1 MAWRLKAV
9 PDASR
14 DLISQLPLEV
24 KDKILECLPTR
35 DAARTALLST
45 HWKHVWLHHGRLV
58 FDTHFLEC
66 LRKCEGDKLVGLINV
81 INHILLNH
89 ASPVKKFSLC
99 ISCPELEGPNPQQ
112 SDIDCWCLY
121 LSRNGVEELNIT
133 IFGEQYKLSSCIIL
147 CRTIKQLK
155 LGGFKFDIDCPVN
168 GAGCIFPGVTS
179 LVFKDVEFK
188 SRINGV
194 VSNLEKLS
202 FRFCVGIT
210 NFEQLK
216 TLPDASRDLISK
228 FPVEIKNRILECL
241 TTRDAARTALLSTH
255 WNDVWLQ
262 HEQLMFDYD
271 FVQGYQQSQDVE
283 GRTLV
288 SIINN
293 ILFSRA
299 GPVKKFTLEIDTEND
314 PLPLPQQY
322 DIDRWCLFL
331 STNGVEELNLSIYYQ
346 VEPYF
351 QLPFCLLS
359 CRTIKKL
366 IVEGPDIDLPLSACG
381 IFSNVTSLAFLNV
394 AFDRNVN
401 GIASS
406 ISIPKLEKLALED
419 CGGINMFE
427 ISSPKLEIL
436 SVIDSI
442 YEFFHSRWLE
452 PHLKAI
458 RTLWLCGTS
467 LTVRI

>member
-1 MAWRLKAV
+1 MTARKDIISEL
-9 PDASR
+9 PDN
-14 DLISQLPLEV
+14 V

-66 LRKCEGDKLVGLINV
+66 LRKCEGDKLVWLINV

-89 ASPVKKFSLC
+89 PSPVKKFSLC
-99 ISCPELEGPNPQQ
+99 ISCPELEGPKPQQ
-112 SDIDCWCLY
+112 SDIDRWCLY

-155 LGGFKFDIDCPVN
+155 LGGFKFDIDCP
-168 GAGCIFPGVTS
+168 
-179 LVFKDVEFK
+179 
-188 SRINGV
+188 
-194 VSNLEKLS
+194 
-202 FRFCVGIT
+202 
-210 NFEQLK
+210 QLK

-228 FPVEIKNRILECL
+228 FPVEIKDRILECL

-271 FVQGYQQSQDVE
+271 FVQGFQQSQDVE

-299 GPVKKFTLEIDTEND
+299 GPVKKFTLERDTEND
-314 PLPLPQQY
+314 PLPLPQQS
-322 DIDRWCLFL
+322 DIDRW
-331 STNGVEELNLSIYYQ
+331 
-346 VEPYF
+346 
-351 QLPFCLLS
+351 
-359 CRTIKKL
+359 TIKKL
-366 IVEGPDIDLPLSACG
+366 IVEGPDIDLPLSACVCPLETLPHWKHVWLHHG
-381 IFSNVTSLAFLNV
+381 RLVFDTHFLECDKKCEGDNPLGLVNVINHILLHRVAPGYKPHSLAPCCS
-394 AFDRNVN
+394 
-401 GIASS
+401 G
-406 ISIPKLEKLALED
+406 
-419 CGGINMFE
+419 
-427 ISSPKLEIL
+427 
-436 SVIDSI
+436 
-442 YEFFHSRWLE
+442 
-452 PHLKAI
+452 
-458 RTLWLCGTS
+458 
-467 LTVRI
+467 

>member
-1 MAWRLKAV
+1 MTARKDIISEL
-9 PDASR
+9 PDN
-14 DLISQLPLEV
+14 V

-81 INHILLNH
+81 INRILLNR

-99 ISCPELEGPNPQQ
+99 ISCPELEGPKPQQ
-112 SDIDCWCLY
+112 SDIDRWCLY

-133 IFGEQYKLSSCIIL
+133 IFGEEYKLPSCIIL

-155 LGGFKFDIDCPVN
+155 LGGFKFDIDCP
-168 GAGCIFPGVTS
+168 
-179 LVFKDVEFK
+179 
-188 SRINGV
+188 
-194 VSNLEKLS
+194 
-202 FRFCVGIT
+202 
-210 NFEQLK
+210 QLK

-228 FPVEIKNRILECL
+228 LPVEIKDRILECL

-271 FVQGYQQSQDVE
+271 FVQGFQQSQDVE

-314 PLPLPQQY
+314 PLPLPQQS
-322 DIDRWCLFL
+322 DIDRW
-331 STNGVEELNLSIYYQ
+331 
-346 VEPYF
+346 
-351 QLPFCLLS
+351 
-359 CRTIKKL
+359 TIKKL

-394 AFDRNVN
+394 AFDRNVVVLDPMDIISELPYDVKDKILECLSTRDAVRTALLSTHWKHVWLHHGRLVFDTHFFECLRKCEGDKPVGLVN
-401 GIASS
+401 VINHILLHPVSPVKKFTLAFLVRNWMVLIRSS
-406 ISIPKLEKLALED
+406 E
-419 CGGINMFE
+419 
-427 ISSPKLEIL
+427 
-436 SVIDSI
+436 
-442 YEFFHSRWLE
+442 
-452 PHLKAI
+452 
-458 RTLWLCGTS
+458 T
-467 LTVRI
+467 